1 MNYQDLIDIIEEIAE
16 QARRDGNTQEMF
28 VKDWRSFE
36 YGYLRGLTEAAMIM
50 LERPN
55 KKPRTAPRF
64 GPKSREPM
72 MTGIWIVVALIT
84 PRGI

>member
-1 MNYQDLIDIIEEIAE
+1 MKKTEVKGLLFDIRKDIIEEIAE

-50 LERPN
+50 LERIYSRFPEERN
-55 KKPRTAPRF
+55 KDRYWN
-64 GPKSREPM
+64 E
-72 MTGIWIVVALIT
+72 
-84 PRGI
+84 

>member
-1 MNYQDLIDIIEEIAE
+1 MKKTEVKELLFDIRKDIIEEIAE

-50 LERPN
+50 LERIYSRFPEER
-55 KKPRTAPRF
+55 KKDRYWN
-64 GPKSREPM
+64 E
-72 MTGIWIVVALIT
+72 
-84 PRGI
+84 